1 MAPTALITG
10 GSQGIGR
17 ETALLF
23 ASKGYNIAIA
33 ARNADRLEAA
43 ANEIRRQGVEVL
55 AHPADTRDFGQVR
68 SLVEKVQSQF
78 GAIDVL
84 INNAGIYCSGPTEA
98 FSLDDWHTILDTNL
112 WGYIHTIH
120 AVLPAMVERGKGTI
134 INLSSIGGKVPV
146 PYLTV
151 YCTSK
156 FAVAGLTESLH
167 SELEPKGIHVGG
179 IYPNL
184 IKSDF
189 MERAVFRGKD
199 LEDANARREQLN
211 QVLAAPIVEKPT
223 DVAKAVWEAVDQRKK
238 EVIVGSANVS
248 IASHRLIPGAM
259 QALFRRTFKLQD
271 SWK

>member
-33 ARNADRLEAA
+33 ARNGERLEAA

-55 AHPADTRDFGQVR
+55 AHPADTRNVEQVR
-68 SLVEKVQSQF
+68 ALVEATQARF

-98 FSLDDWHTILDTNL
+98 FSLDDWHTVLDTNL

-120 AVLPAMVERGKGTI
+120 AVLPAMVDRGSGTI
-134 INLSSIGGKVPV
+134 INVSSIGGKVPV
-146 PYLTV
+146 PYLTP

-156 FAVAGLTESLH
+156 FAIAGLTESLH
-167 SELEPKGIHVGG
+167 SELEPKGVHVGG
-179 IYPNL
+179 IYPNV

-189 MERAVFRGKD
+189 MERAMFRGKD
-199 LEDANARREQLN
+199 ESDVTARREQLN
-211 QVLAAPIVEKPT
+211 QVLTAPIVEKPA
-223 DVAKAVWEAVDQRKK
+223 DVAKAIWEAVNQRKK
-238 EVIVGSANVS
+238 EVVVGSANVS